1 MQVLKMSAATGW
13 RWVADG
19 FRLLRKQPLGLL
31 SMTLLFVLAVT
42 VPTVVP
48 VVGGF
53 LPLLLMPLLSFG
65 LMCAFRA
72 VDRGEPPRPSMLW
85 AGFREAHGA
94 AWKPLLLLG
103 VANALA
109 TLVALTVTTLL
120 DGGTLMRIATLT
132 IDPDDAGLRDSNL
145 AAAAVVFLLAY
156 TPTQMA
162 LWYAPQFVAWH
173 RSAVLRSLFF
183 SFVAVWRNKGAF
195 LAFAIGWLA
204 VAFAVSSCV
213 QLLRAVL
220 GANPTLASLVSP
232 PVSLVMLTA
241 LYGSIWA
248 SYRDP
253 IRDEDVAVAP
263 QP

>member
-31 SMTLLFVLAVT
+31 AMMLLFVLAVT

-48 VVGGF
+48 VIGGF
-53 LPLLLMPLLSFG
+53 LPLLLIPLLSFG

-72 VDRGEPPRPSMLW
+72 ADRGQPPRPSMLL
-85 AGFREAHGA
+85 AGFRQAHGA
-94 AWKPLLLLG
+94 PWKPLLLLG
-103 VANALA
+103 VVNAMA
-109 TLVALTVTTLL
+109 TLLALTVTTLL

-132 IDPDDAGLRDSNL
+132 IDADDAGLRDPSL
-145 AAAAVVFLLAY
+145 AAAAAVFLLAY
-156 TPTQMA
+156 TPSQMA

-173 RSAVLRSLFF
+173 GSAVTRSLFF

-195 LAFAIGWLA
+195 VALAIGWLA
-204 VAFAVSSCV
+204 VAFAMSSCV
-213 QLLRAVL
+213 QLLRGVL

-253 IRDEDVAVAP
+253 IRDENVTVASE
-263 QP
+263 